1 MLFQLDEPSQRLQPV
16 STSWNPEELGLESY
30 IITTAESAE
39 RILAESVFG
48 EPLLLVSNQV
58 RTANKKRAD
67 ILALDRNGNAVI
79 IELKRD
85 RGRLGVETQALQYLA
100 DFSAYKGRDF
110 LRRFSST
117 GLTEEAVL
125 SFLGDKGSVDLLNQ
139 RPRVI
144 LLARDFDESVFVIG
158 EWLSDKGVAFRCISY
173 QPIEISGARFLSFS
187 VAFDHSPEG
196 LYQLIFSASTRE
208 PGVFWHNIAD
218 NSQEWWDFLRNNGQI
233 PACFQNAPGD
243 QGEKIL
249 CKHKEGDKII
259 AFAKG
264 YGAIGWG
271 VIENPKYRL
280 ITANQNNGFGDKCLH
295 RLNIKWEAVA
305 NQLSDGLRVDEVRRR
320 FSIYHPIS
328 TSVAIRLQDGLRLI
342 EDLSQRFRRES

>member
-1 MLFQLDEPSQRLQPV
+1 MLFQLDESSKRLEPV
-16 STSWNPEELGLESY
+16 TTSWNPPEIRLESY
-30 IITTAESAE
+30 IITTAESKE

-58 RTANKKRAD
+58 RTTNKKLAD

-110 LRRFSST
+110 LKRFAST

-158 EWLSDKGVAFRCISY
+158 EWLSNKGVAFRCISY
-173 QPIEISGARFLSFS
+173 QPIELNGAHFLSFS

-196 LYQLIFSASTRE
+196 LYQLIFSPSTRDS
-208 PGVFWHNIAD
+208 GVYWHNIAD
-218 NSQEWWDFLRNNGQI
+218 NSQDWWDFLKNKGQI

-243 QGEKIL
+243 QGERLL
-249 CKHKEGDKII
+249 CKYKEGDKII

-280 ITANQNNGFGDKCLH
+280 ITPAENNQFGDRCLH

-305 NQLSDGLRVDEVRRR
+305 NQLKNGLKVDEIRNR
-320 FSIYHPIS
+320 FAIYHPIS
-328 TSVAIRLQDGLRLI
+328 TSVAIRPEDGLRLI
-342 EDLSQRFRRES
+342 DELSQRFSTQS

>member
-1 MLFQLDEPSQRLQPV
+1 MLFKLDESSQRLEPV
-16 STSWNPEELGLESY
+16 STSWNPQELSLEAY
-30 IITTAESAE
+30 IITTAESKE

-58 RTANKKRAD
+58 KTANKKRAD

-100 DFSAYKGRDF
+100 DFSAYKGSEF
-110 LRRFSST
+110 LKRFSSA

-125 SFLGDKGSVDLLNQ
+125 SFLGDKGSLDLLNQ

-144 LLARDFDESVFVIG
+144 LLARDFDESVYVIG

-173 QPIEISGARFLSFS
+173 QPIEIGGEHFLSFS

-196 LYQLIFSASTRE
+196 LYQLIFSADTRDA
-208 PGVFWHNIAD
+208 GVYWHNIAD
-218 NSQEWWDFLRNNGQI
+218 NTQDWWNFLKQKGQI

-249 CKHKEGDKII
+249 CKYKEGDKII

-280 ITANQNNGFGDKCLH
+280 ITASQNNGFGDRCLH
-295 RLNIKWEAVA
+295 RLNIKWVAVA
-305 NQLSDGLRVDEVRRR
+305 DQLSEGLRVDEIRRR

-328 TSVAIRLQDGLRLI
+328 TSVAIRPQDGLRLI
-342 EDLSQRFRRES
+342 EELSNRFPRDS